1 MDKDAHDH
9 ALSVVASFLDREMS
23 QSKDTLNEWL
33 DYILASHP
41 ENVIELGLTRM
52 KTMLDRLQI
61 VFNCPVI
68 TVAGTNGKGSTCAML
83 ESIYRAAGLKTA
95 MHTSPHML
103 SFNERAQINGEVV
116 DDASLVEAFKE
127 VEAARKGMPLTY
139 FEFTALGILRV
150 FQKARPDVVIL
161 EIGLG
166 GRLDAINALEPTA
179 SIVTTVG
186 VDHEAFLG
194 NTREAIGW
202 EKAHIYRSGKPAVC
216 ADKNPPLKLQQYA
229 TALGADLILEGK
241 DFSIE
246 ATDDK
251 SMRFRMRDI
260 LWDLPKPALAG
271 RNQMDN
277 AAGVLAVVVSLLDKL
292 PVCEEAVRKGLE
304 TVRVTARFEKVAD
317 NPTVILDV
325 GHNPHAATVLAQNVK
340 DLNTRGKTLA
350 VFGMLADKDMLDVVK
365 IMSPVIDHWFI
376 TGLPGPRGASAELLH
391 RVMLEAGVASRA
403 IDVFEDVASAY
414 DAAKRQAAIADTII
428 IFGSFVTVTAALPL
442 VK

>member
-1 MDKDAHDH
+1 
-9 ALSVVASFLDREMS
+9 MS

-127 VEAARKGMPLTY
+127 VETAR
-139 FEFTALGILRV
+139 
-150 FQKARPDVVIL
+150 
-161 EIGLG
+161 LG

-216 ADKNPPLKLQQYA
+216 ADKNPPLKLQQFA

-292 PVCEEAVRKGLE
+292 PVCEEAIRKGLE

-325 GHNPHAATVLAQNVK
+325 GHNPHAATVLAQNMK

-391 RVMLEAGVASRA
+391 RVMLEAGVASPA